1 MNVNGVP
8 LSIAAYCRISVDDE
22 LHKEN
27 TSIENQKAIISDYI
41 SQNFPDAMVDY
52 YEDRD
57 RSGYTFEQRE
67 QYQIMRSKLFNKEY
81 SVLIVKDLSR
91 FSRRNSKGLVEIE
104 DLRDMGIRIIAIGDS
119 IDYPTNDDWIKI
131 QLFFFVNEMPVT
143 DTSKKVRNVIN
154 RRQKSGQWICSV
166 PYGYVMTDSKAMTYK
181 IEPSQATVV
190 RKIFELYNDGWG
202 YKRIANYLT
211 DNGIP
216 TPRMDDIARIE
227 ASGRI
232 CHYKS
237 RPDWNLVTI
246 SEILDNDFYIGTLR
260 QRKNTRERINGDDIK
275 NPKEEHIVFENFH
288 EAIIDKRVFEI
299 AQKNRAARTRRHY
312 NGTKKF
318 SNAYSGVL
326 YCGDCGHPMY
336 PMSRRDLKEAYHCG
350 AYAKHGLRACSSH
363 HIRVD
368 TLDMIVKEVLKKIS
382 ETSLNTI
389 VELER
394 SFVEEEKEN
403 HIEIGTFENLK
414 IIIANITAEKK
425 ALIKQRAIALIDD
438 PENKKGN
445 LELYDE
451 LIDEANQKLTSMT
464 NKMTLMFGENKAIK
478 AISST
483 THGSNILD
491 RILNK
496 TRLQKG
502 DIAPLIRRIDV
513 YENYVYVKLITDL
526 K

>member
-1 MNVNGVP
+1 
-8 LSIAAYCRISVDDE
+8 
-22 LHKEN
+22 
-27 TSIENQKAIISDYI
+27 
-41 SQNFPDAMVDY
+41 
-52 YEDRD
+52 
-57 RSGYTFEQRE
+57 
-67 QYQIMRSKLFNKEY
+67 
-81 SVLIVKDLSR
+81 
-91 FSRRNSKGLVEIE
+91 
-104 DLRDMGIRIIAIGDS
+104 
-119 IDYPTNDDWIKI
+119 
-131 QLFFFVNEMPVT
+131 
-143 DTSKKVRNVIN
+143 
-154 RRQKSGQWICSV
+154 
-166 PYGYVMTDSKAMTYK
+166 
-181 IEPSQATVV
+181 
-190 RKIFELYNDGWG
+190 
-202 YKRIANYLT
+202 
-211 DNGIP
+211 
-216 TPRMDDIARIE
+216 
-227 ASGRI
+227 
-232 CHYKS
+232 
-237 RPDWNLVTI
+237 
-246 SEILDNDFYIGTLR
+246 
-260 QRKNTRERINGDDIK
+260 
-275 NPKEEHIVFENFH
+275 
-288 EAIIDKRVFEI
+288 
-299 AQKNRAARTRRHY
+299 
-312 NGTKKF
+312 
-318 SNAYSGVL
+318 
-326 YCGDCGHPMY
+326 
-336 PMSRRDLKEAYHCG
+336 
-350 AYAKHGLRACSSH
+350 
-363 HIRVD
+363 
-368 TLDMIVKEVLKKIS
+368 MIVKEVLKKIS